1 MNACPS
7 NVRRCWKSSRC
18 LTSQI
23 KETANTRG
31 STKKTNQSTE
41 SRLLCCTD
49 ILSSYTVQLGTAKTN
64 SCEQSGGLWIVQK
77 ASRGSAWVSVSERKG
92 VQDVWLLF
100 KNEVTYSLHLP
111 ARGNKVKT
119 GLLDC
124 PEAVAYQP
132 QPHLSQVVAVWISL
146 PGSLLGNT
154 AASAASKL
162 IEAT

>member
-64 SCEQSGGLWIVQK
+64 SCEQSGGLCIVQK

-132 QPHLSQVVAVWISL
+132 QPHLSQVVAV
-146 PGSLLGNT
+146 
-154 AASAASKL
+154 
-162 IEAT
+162 